1 MSTNNSV
8 EPNNFAQQE
17 KKLNSLK
24 KTIKLKRWIIGGG
37 FILLVSC
44 LVVFNWGLVN
54 LGLYYIFTAD
64 HFKEGDKMYI
74 TESFYASG
82 ADQADAL
89 RLIRPSKQTDIDTM
103 NVNEFMRETL
113 KKEVDTT
120 LKPFAKYFSFGFDRH
135 DMVKQNSAF
144 IGTFVKASLVNAK
157 SPDGKIFLTM
167 MYIIKPNKKVFHTE
181 DAEYKR
187 PIRLPQPYT
196 LANDNIYVYPTSVSA
211 KELKTFSGL

>member
-89 RLIRPSKQTDIDTM
+89 KL
-103 NVNEFMRETL
+103 
-113 KKEVDTT
+113 
-120 LKPFAKYFSFGFDRH
+120 
-135 DMVKQNSAF
+135 
-144 IGTFVKASLVNAK
+144 
-157 SPDGKIFLTM
+157 
-167 MYIIKPNKKVFHTE
+167 
-181 DAEYKR
+181 
-187 PIRLPQPYT
+187 
-196 LANDNIYVYPTSVSA
+196 
-211 KELKTFSGL
+211 